1 LLRRESEYN
10 KDISMNTQKKRPR
23 VLLAK
28 PNLDGH
34 WTGVAV
40 VATALRD
47 AGMEVIYGGMM
58 GAEQIMATAIQED
71 VDVVGLSLGG
81 RYQQVREFLDL
92 HKKDKIENLII
103 IAGGTIPREDIPM
116 LKEMGIA
123 EVFPPGSSLE
133 AIVEYIQ
140 ESLK

>member
-1 LLRRESEYN
+1 MNN
-10 KDISMNTQKKRPR
+10 KKKRLR

-47 AGMEVIYGGMM
+47 AGMEVVYGGMM
-58 GAEQIMATAIQED
+58 GAEQILRTAIQED
-71 VDVVGLSLGG
+71 VDLVGLSLGG
-81 RYQQVREFLDL
+81 RYQQVREFMDL
-92 HKKDKIENLII
+92 LKKNGLENLMV
-103 IAGGTIPREDIPM
+103 IAGGTIPREDVSQ

-133 AIVEYIQ
+133 AIVAYIE
-140 ESLK
+140 ESFDV